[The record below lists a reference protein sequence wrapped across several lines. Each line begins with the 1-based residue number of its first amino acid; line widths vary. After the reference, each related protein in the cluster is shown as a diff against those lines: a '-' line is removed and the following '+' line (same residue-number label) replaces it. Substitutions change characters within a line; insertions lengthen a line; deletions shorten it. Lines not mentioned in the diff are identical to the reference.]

1 MAFSTDPACLLAC
14 YGLGLGVKGT
24 VDAANIGRAFAFAR
38 PSGSGSC
45 YRVWRIVR
53 MTRYEPL
60 GLRP

>member
-1 MAFSTDPACLLAC
+1 MTFSTDPACLLAC

-45 YRVWRIVR
+45 YRASRASF
-53 MTRYEPL
+53 
-60 GLRP
+60 G